1 MRKKT
6 FSYVADTIFWYVL
19 YFLPIIAY
27 LLYLFAEPASGAT
40 VLNLGAFMESSG
52 FILAENNVIYTAL
65 QGVLGANGV
74 LPLFASGGA
83 LMFLSYFCAVY
94 LAHLVVDVLVFIPR
108 LCHKWLNSFTK
119 ECE

>member
-6 FSYVADTIFWYVL
+6 VSYVADTIFWYVL

-40 VLNLGAFMESSG
+40 VLNLGAFMENSG
-52 FILAENNVIYTAL
+52 LVLVENNVIYTAL

-74 LPLFASGGA
+74 LPLFASEGA
-83 LMFLSYFCAVY
+83 LMFLSYFRT
-94 LAHLVVDVLVFIPR
+94 VVQFVLLI
-108 LCHKWLNSFTK
+108 SIQ
-119 ECE
+119 